1 MTELKRRSLLKSII
15 WRVIG
20 IAWTWIGTY
29 FIVLL
34 LPPNLKNAPVIA
46 TLIVVYHHSTRMIM
60 YYFYERIWADISW
73 GRNFP
78 NNVTQVF
85 DLNRNDRYET

>member
-20 IAWTWIGTY
+20 IAWTWIGAY
-29 FIVLL
+29 FIILL

-46 TLIVVYHHSTRMIM
+46 TLIVDYNRQKMSIEK
-60 YYFYERIWADISW
+60 F
-73 GRNFP
+73 
-78 NNVTQVF
+78 
-85 DLNRNDRYET
+85 LNLSY